1 MPSRTIDL
9 GDVVIPGGDAILA
22 AYAAAGR
29 DPAVFGDTA
38 DEFDLGRE
46 LKQHISFGH
55 GIHHCLGAP
64 LARMEATV
72 ALEALFTRFP
82 GLSLAVP
89 VEKLTHM
96 RSFLSNGHV
105 ELPALLG

>member
-1 MPSRTIDL
+1 
-9 GDVVIPGGDAILA
+9 
-22 AYAAAGR
+22 
-29 DPAVFGDTA
+29 
-38 DEFDLGRE
+38 
-46 LKQHISFGH
+46 
-55 GIHHCLGAP
+55 
-64 LARMEATV
+64 MEATV